1 MKKLAIFFRNG
12 SRPVPR
18 AIRMM
23 KTAEELGYKSIFCG
37 AFRNVSDTKESY
49 LDGFQIIRVGKL
61 YPLLNGKKILTYM
74 YYTFFFCVSLYK
86 YFKKT
91 KPSLL
96 VASDFEVMIPAIIY
110 SKMYNIRLIYNIHD
124 NLAER
129 YNLPSFIR
137 YILNIIE
144 GAAAILS
151 ESAMVPEIFRKT
163 SLPMWCQHKIHIVK
177 NTPGDI
183 SFSKP
188 PPFDEKIK
196 LFYGGWLNWGRGIKE
211 LINIA
216 ESNPN
221 IDIRI
226 AGSGSDDI
234 ISFIEKHNSV
244 TYLGHISHKQSI
256 IETQN
261 AHFIPSFYNPST
273 IINRYAASNKLAE
286 AMAVGR
292 PLLINSE
299 MEIIKSFKDRNSY
312 LSYNY
317 ENISNI
323 GADLFQLMNEKNKY
337 LEMCKESRLI
347 FEEQY
352 TWNVA
357 KKKMIELIKE

>member
-23 KTAEELGYKSIFCG
+23 KTAEELGYESIFCG
-37 AFRNVSDTKESY
+37 ALRSSSDSKESY
-49 LDGFQIIRVGKL
+49 LDGFRVIRVGKL
-61 YPLLNGKKILTYM
+61 YPLLNGKKLLTYIK
-74 YYTFFFCVSLYK
+74 YNFVLCIGLYK
-86 YFKKT
+86 YFRKT

-96 VASDFEVMIPAIIY
+96 VASDFEVIIPAIIY
-110 SKMYNIRLIYNIHD
+110 SKMYNVRLIYNIHD
-124 NLAER
+124 NLSER
-129 YNLPSFIR
+129 YNLPSFLR
-137 YILNIIE
+137 YILNIME
-144 GAAAILS
+144 GAATILS
-151 ESAMVPEIFRKT
+151 ESAIVPEIFRKT
-163 SLPMWCQHKIHIVK
+163 SLPKWCQHKIHIVK

-183 SFSKP
+183 SFSNP
-188 PPFDEKIK
+188 PPFDKKIK

-211 LINIA
+211 LVHIA

-234 ISFIEKHNSV
+234 ISFIKKHNSV
-244 TYLGHISHKQSI
+244 TYLGHISHEQSI
-256 IETQN
+256 LETQS

-299 MEIIKSFKDRNSY
+299 MEIIKSFKDKNSY
-312 LSYNY
+312 LSYKY

-323 GADLFQLMNEKNKY
+323 GADLFELMNEKNKY
-337 LEMCKESRLI
+337 LEMCKQSRLI

-352 TWNVA
+352 TWNAA
-357 KKKMIELIKE
+357 KQKMIELIQE